1 MPNPID
7 GFICLSLIRN
17 KVEHLLIYLQAIY
30 KSRTMVLPFSCHWHI
45 HAEILRFREP
55 NLPGSSFTAE
65 TLDFV

>member
-30 KSRTMVLPFSCHWHI
+30 KSRTMVLPFSCHWRI
-45 HAEILRFREP
+45 RAEILR
-55 NLPGSSFTAE
+55 LGSQIYQA
-65 TLDFV
+65 LLLQLRL